1 MSNIKNNTEEY
12 ALTDHIVGIGSQ
24 LIAQGIL
31 GKCVDVVSEALL
43 PPELKAANKLL
54 FIGGRYVLVA
64 AAGISFNYAMCDLCS
79 GIRKIWSS
87 SEKFEEVVIKEDEK
101 NSKKEKETV

>member
-64 AAGISFNYAMCDLCS
+64 AAGISFNYAMSDLCS

-87 SEKFEEVVIKEDEK
+87 SEKFEEVVIKEDK
-101 NSKKEKETV
+101 KDSKKEKETV